1 MELIIF
7 ILFFIL
13 IIGSTSIKLVQQTEV
28 YIVERLGV
36 YTGTPLYPGLH
47 LIIPFIDKVRA
58 RVSLLQQT
66 TSTPV
71 LTVTQDNSTIQL
83 NVLIYYVIKD
93 PAKAA
98 YEIQSLPKGL
108 QYLAITHLRD
118 ITGKI
123 NSKDIINSE
132 SKLNPQLYMAISE
145 EAKLLGCQV
154 NRVEVSAF
162 DGIENTTNIVN
173 NSTVSSNNNSNIDN
187 SFENIIKRY

>member
-7 ILFFIL
+7 LSFFIL
-13 IIGSTSIKLVQQTEV
+13 IIGFTSIKLVQQTEV
-28 YIVERLGV
+28 YIIERLGV
-36 YTGTPLYPGLH
+36 YTGTPLYAGLH
-47 LIIPFIDKVRA
+47 LIIPFIDKIRA

-71 LTVTQDNSTIQL
+71 LTITQDNSTIQL
-83 NVLIYYVIKD
+83 NVLIYYIIKD
-93 PAKAA
+93 PAKAT

-108 QYLAITHLRD
+108 QYLAITHIRD

-145 EAKLLGCQV
+145 EAKLWGCQV
-154 NRVEVSAF
+154 NRVEVSAL
-162 DGIENTTNIVN
+162 DNTENTTNIADN
-173 NSTVSSNNNSNIDN
+173 SSNDNSNVDN